1 MRVLMI
7 SLDRNLLKAD
17 SIGDVVERHKEY
29 AQYIDKLDIIIFSKK
44 GFAERKINAKLNVY
58 PTNSLFKIFYAW
70 DAYKVARP
78 LVRPNTLIICQD
90 PFLTGLAGWFLKRKF
105 KIPLLIHFHG
115 DFWQN
120 PYWLQERWYNLVLL
134 LLSKFLVKKADGI
147 RVVSF
152 GIKQKLIKAG
162 LLENKIRVIPTPTI
176 NLEKFQNYDLGEV
189 NEIKEQYHSRKIIL
203 YVGRLVKEKN
213 LPLLFRAVKKIISD
227 YPQCVF
233 LIIGQG
239 KEEKKLKLQ
248 VLNYSLKDYIK
259 FLGPLKHEDLVNYY
273 QACYALVLPSFSESF
288 GKVLL
293 EAGLTQKPT
302 VATATTGAKEII
314 IDSQTGFLAPINNQ
328 TALAR
333 AIIKL
338 LQDENLAQEMGQ
350 KAKEH
355 ILANFNPEQI
365 IQKMIRFWKEL
376 TSSS

>member
-1 MRVLMI
+1 MKVIMI
-7 SLDRNLLKAD
+7 GLDRNLFRAD
-17 SIGDVVERHKEY
+17 SIGDVIERHKKY
-29 AQYIDKLDIIIFSKK
+29 AQYVDRLDMIIFSKK
-44 GFAERKINAKLNVY
+44 GLVERKINAKLNVY

-70 DAYKVARP
+70 DAYKVTRP
-78 LVRPNTLIICQD
+78 LVHPDTLIICQD
-90 PFLTGLAGWFLKRKF
+90 PFLTALTGWFLKRKF
-105 KIPLLIHFHG
+105 KTPLLIHFHG

-120 PYWLQERWYNLVLL
+120 PYWLQEKWYNLILL
-134 LLSKFLVKKADGI
+134 LLSKFLVRKADGI
-147 RVVSF
+147 RVVSS

-162 LLENKIRVIPTPTI
+162 LLENKIRVIPTPTV

-189 NEIKEQYHSRKIIL
+189 KKIKEQYHHRKIIL

-213 LPLLFRAVKKIISD
+213 LPLLLKAVKKIVSR

-239 KEEKKLKLQ
+239 PEEKKLKNQ
-248 VLNYSLKDYIK
+248 VLNYKLPDYVK
-259 FLGPLKHEDLVNYY
+259 FLGPLKHKDLINYY

-288 GKVLL
+288 GKVIL

-314 IDSQTGFLAPINNQ
+314 VDGQTGFLVPINNR
-328 TALAR
+328 TALSK

-338 LQDENLAQEMGQ
+338 LQDENLVQEMGQ

-355 ILANFNPEQI
+355 ILAKFNPEQI
-365 IQKMIRFWKEL
+365 TQKMIGFWKEL
-376 TSSS
+376 V

>member
-1 MRVLMI
+1 
-7 SLDRNLLKAD
+7 
-17 SIGDVVERHKEY
+17 
-29 AQYIDKLDIIIFSKK
+29 LDIIIFSKK

-70 DAYKVARP
+70 DVYKVARP
-78 LVRPNTLIICQD
+78 LVRSKTLIICQD

-120 PYWLQERWYNLVLL
+120 PYWLQERWSNLVLL

-162 LLENKIRVIPTPTI
+162 VPENKIRVIPTPTI

-248 VLNYSLKDYIK
+248 VLNY
-259 FLGPLKHEDLVNYY
+259 PLKHEDLVNYY

>member
-1 MRVLMI
+1 MI
-7 SLDRNLLKAD
+7 GLDRNLFRAD
-17 SIGDVVERHKEY
+17 SIGDVIERHKKY
-29 AQYIDKLDIIIFSKK
+29 AQYVDRLDMIIFSKK
-44 GFAERKINAKLNVY
+44 GLVERKINAKLNVY

-70 DAYKVARP
+70 DAYKVTRP
-78 LVRPNTLIICQD
+78 LVHPDTLIICQD
-90 PFLTGLAGWFLKRKF
+90 PFLTALTGWFLKRKF
-105 KIPLLIHFHG
+105 KTPLLIHFHG

-120 PYWLQERWYNLVLL
+120 PYWLQEKWYNLILL
-134 LLSKFLVKKADGI
+134 LLSKFLVRKADGI
-147 RVVSF
+147 RVVSS

-162 LLENKIRVIPTPTI
+162 LLENKIRVIPTPTV

-189 NEIKEQYHSRKIIL
+189 KKIKEQYHHRKIIL

-213 LPLLFRAVKKIISD
+213 LPLLLKAVKKIVSR

-239 KEEKKLKLQ
+239 PEEKKLKNQ
-248 VLNYSLKDYIK
+248 VLNYKLPDYVK
-259 FLGPLKHEDLVNYY
+259 FLGPLKHKDLINYY

-288 GKVLL
+288 GKVIL

-314 IDSQTGFLAPINNQ
+314 VDGQTGFLVPINNR
-328 TALAR
+328 TALSK

-338 LQDENLAQEMGQ
+338 LQDENLVQEMGQ

-355 ILANFNPEQI
+355 ILAKFNPEQI
-365 IQKMIRFWKEL
+365 TQKMIGFWKEL
-376 TSSS
+376 V

>member
-7 SLDRNLLKAD
+7 SLDKNLLEAD

-44 GFAERKINAKLNVY
+44 GFAERKINAKSNVY
-58 PTNSLFKIFYAW
+58 STNSLFNIFYAW

-78 LVRPNTLIICQD
+78 LISPDTLIVCQD

-120 PYWLQERWYNLVLL
+120 PYWLEEKWYNRILL
-134 LLSKFLVKKADGI
+134 WLSKFLVKQTDGL

-162 LLENKIRVIPTPTI
+162 VPENKIRVIPTPTV
-176 NLEKFQNYDLGEV
+176 NLEKFQKYDLAEV
-189 NEIKEQYHSRKIIL
+189 KEIKEQYHSRKIIL
-203 YVGRLVKEKN
+203 YVGRLAKEKN
-213 LPLLFRAVKKIISD
+213 LPLLFKAAKKVVLD
-227 YPQCVF
+227 YPQCIF

-248 VLNYSLKDYIK
+248 VLNYGLKDYIK

-273 QACYALVLPSFSESF
+273 QAGYALVLPSFSESF

-293 EAGLTQKPT
+293 EAGLTQKPA

-314 IDSQTGFLAPINNQ
+314 IDGRTGFLVPINNQ
-328 TALAR
+328 TALAQ
-333 AIIKL
+333 AIVKL
-338 LQDENLAQEMGQ
+338 LQDKNLAQEMGQ
-350 KAKEH
+350 KAKKH
-355 ILANFNPEQI
+355 ILTNFNPEQI
-365 IQKMIRFWKEL
+365 IQKMVSFWKEL
-376 TSSS
+376 ISLS